1 MGGCSAPNCSNST
14 NMGKQ
19 LFRFPKD
26 PVRNK
31 KWVMNSRRE
40 FEPTS
45 HSRLCQDHFEQSQF
59 EEIARSPAGGK
70 KLKPN
75 AIPTLFSCGDPLY
88 PAVTTPYILL
98 PLKPEPVEK
107 ELNIGDH
114 GYARR
119 TPLPGMEEY
128 DADWSVEGRQPCTQC
143 HLLQT
148 LLEHEMQHT
157 ARLQK
162 EAEEMKKRLYRLD
175 RLERGLQ
182 NFLYEDQ
189 IRALS
194 LTKRSR
200 RAVWSPETILKA
212 RKIRCAVGFKGYEYL
227 RELGYPLPTYRTLC
241 NRLETKITIV
251 IDFLFLASYKSGTVG
266 PFAAVSFT
274 PGTVQSLTWAY
285 IGGLRDKLNRSNLTE
300 VSFVIVNE
308 REAQSR
314 AMYWELKR
322 RAPAGIPVYQQAPL
336 QNDVWEALDGDKDD
350 FLVYDRLILRYQVA
364 RAAWRRMPRH
374 RAPTQRLLCPQSS
387 RTPLIQRRGARHDL

>member
-14 NMGKQ
+14 SIGKQ

-26 PVRNK
+26 PVRKK
-31 KWVMNSRRE
+31 KWVVNCRRD
-40 FEPTS
+40 FEPTP

-75 AIPTLFSCGDPLY
+75 AIPTLFNVGEPPY
-88 PAVTTPYILL
+88 PAFTVPYILH

-107 ELNIGDH
+107 ELNFGDH

-119 TPLPGMEEY
+119 TPLPGLEEE
-128 DADWSVEGRQPCTQC
+128 DADRTSEDQQPCTHCQ
-143 HLLQT
+143 LLRKQ
-148 LLEHEMQHT
+148 LEQEMQHT

-175 RLERGLQ
+175 RLEKGLQ

-212 RKIRCAVGFKGYEYL
+212 RNIRCAVGTKGYEYL
-227 RELGYPLPTYRTLC
+227 REIGYPLPSYRTLC
-241 NRLETKITIV
+241 NRLETKIMVTT
-251 IDFLFLASYKSGTVG
+251 DMSCEELAELGLGLMATCDSPPEVG
-266 PFAAVSFT
+266 DNDEEE
-274 PGTVQSLTWAY
+274 L
-285 IGGLRDKLNRSNLTE
+285 IGVL
-300 VSFVIVNE
+300 
-308 REAQSR
+308 
-314 AMYWELKR
+314 
-322 RAPAGIPVYQQAPL
+322 
-336 QNDVWEALDGDKDD
+336 
-350 FLVYDRLILRYQVA
+350 
-364 RAAWRRMPRH
+364 
-374 RAPTQRLLCPQSS
+374 SS
-387 RTPLIQRRGARHDL
+387 